1 MGFRTVIIN
10 SRCKL
15 ELSLNF
21 MVCRKENE
29 EKKVVIDEI
38 KLIIINSLHVS
49 ITTSLIAELINKK
62 IKLIFVDDKH
72 NPLGELTP
80 YQNNYYSYRK
90 IKTQFCFSQDNKDY
104 LWKEIVKKKILNQAN
119 NLLLTNHIEEY
130 KKLMQYIDEVEEADL
145 TNREGHSAKVYFN
158 AIFGKGFSRDD
169 EENVINKYL
178 NYGYS
183 ILLSSFNREIK
194 SMGYLTELGIH
205 HIGESNSFNLSCD
218 FIEPLRPLV
227 DKYIIKEFIDE
238 SNFKNEFVNMLS
250 LKVYYNGKE
259 IYLDD
264 AIHLYVED
272 LFNYLN
278 TGDLLKIRFIEYE
291 LLIYEN
297 GFVF

>member
-29 EKKVVIDEI
+29 EKRVVIDEI
-38 KLIIINSLHVS
+38 KLLIINSLHVS
-49 ITTSLIAELINKK
+49 MTTSLIAELINKK
-62 IKLIFVDDKH
+62 IKMIFVDDKH

-90 IKTQFCFSQDNKDY
+90 IKTQFSFSQECKDY
-104 LWKEIVKKKILNQAN
+104 LWKLIVKKKITNQAN
-119 NLLLTNHIEEY
+119 NLLMMNKMEEY
-130 KKLMQYIDEVEEADL
+130 NKLIQYGSEVELADS

-169 EENVINKYL
+169 ENVINKYL

-183 ILLSSFNREIK
+183 ILLSTINREIK

-218 FIEPLRPLV
+218 FIEPLRPLI
-227 DKYIIKEFIDE
+227 DKYIIKEFINE
-238 SNFKNEFVNMLS
+238 KNFKNEFANILS
-250 LKVYYNGKE
+250 LKVMYKDKE
-259 IYLDD
+259 LFLDN

-278 TGDLLKIRFIEYE
+278 TGDISKIRFIDYE
-291 LLIYEN
+291 L
-297 GFVF
+297 